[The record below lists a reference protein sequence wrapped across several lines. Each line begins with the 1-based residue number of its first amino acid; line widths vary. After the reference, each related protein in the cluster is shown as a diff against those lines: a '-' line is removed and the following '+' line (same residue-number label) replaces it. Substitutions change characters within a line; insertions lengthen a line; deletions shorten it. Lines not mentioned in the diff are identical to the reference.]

1 MTTTALTTPKRLTP
15 DVWQMIQNVAPAMH
29 QSRLFGVSSTEQA
42 AAIMLRGYEL
52 GLPLAASFDFINVI
66 QGKPSLN
73 PRGALAIA
81 QNSGQM
87 EAFKVEDL
95 TDPQGNPTR
104 CRITGRRV
112 GGHDYTIEVS
122 MDDARRAGLVKP
134 GSGWESW
141 PGNMLRWRA
150 IGFWLDVVM
159 PDVIGG
165 MKRADEYG
173 ADITPDGEIIENK
186 TTLFQIAPRY
196 QEPSTIEALI
206 ERYGVEC
213 VVEANGGT
221 LPETQKDID
230 AVALLLED

>member
-1 MTTTALTTPKRLTP
+1 MTTALTTPKRLTP
-15 DVWQMIQNVAPAMH
+15 DIWTMIQSVAPAMH
-29 QSRLFGVSSTEQA
+29 QSRLFGVSSPEQA

-66 QGKPSLN
+66 QGRPSLN

-81 QNSGQM
+81 QNSGEL

-95 TDPQGNPTR
+95 TDTQGNPTR
-104 CRITGRRV
+104 CRVTGKRR
-112 GGHDYTIEVS
+112 GGEPYTLEVS
-122 MDDARRAGLVKP
+122 MEDARRAGLVKP

-165 MKRADEYG
+165 MKRADEFG
-173 ADITPDGEIIENK
+173 ADLTPDGQVIVNGFQSPNEP
-186 TTLFQIAPRY
+186 TLIHKLIA
-196 QEPSTIEALI
+196 Q
-206 ERYGVEC
+206 YGVDA
-213 VVEANGGT
+213 VIDANGGV
-221 LPETQKDID
+221 LPETDEAIECVAGKL
-230 AVALLLED
+230 AV